1 MMEQL
6 LRRSSMSKLNIN
18 VSGPL
23 KLLGSKNYFCIWN
36 SIFFTGLANFTEQ
49 FVAIWLV
56 LELSSGSKWALL
68 LGGGITAT
76 RLMFCFLSVF
86 SGAIADKVS
95 RKLLVSSM
103 QFVAAMLSLVLVALL
118 LADALELWHLFLI
131 VCLTGISRIFEMPTA
146 QALAGD
152 SVPQQEI
159 PRAMALVNGGRNLS
173 MVLGL
178 LFAGYMFDVFGPA
191 GTFLVIFFFYAI
203 AGISPL
209 FMKIVN
215 PSSMDQGENI
225 LKSIG
230 NGFKY
235 VSARQIL
242 WAALLVAVLINVT
255 GFTFHQTLLPMFANV
270 VIESNATK
278 ASLLM
283 MVFALGAFSGSLII
297 STFSRNQRQG
307 LMLIIAVIVWHS
319 MMILFSIITTFEMW
333 LIILMVAGFAWATT
347 LIKIQSLLLGQS
359 DPSYRGRIQ
368 GLRTLAIYPHA
379 LGSLFSGWMAG
390 EIGVASAV
398 AINGVLGI
406 FLIAIVSL
414 IAPQLRRN

>member
-1 MMEQL
+1 MA
-6 LRRSSMSKLNIN
+6 KLSINI
-18 VSGPL
+18 SGPF

-49 FVAIWLV
+49 FVALWLV

-86 SGAIADKVS
+86 TGAIADKVS

-103 QFVAAMLSLVLVALL
+103 QLIAAMLSLVLVALL
-118 LADALELWHLFLI
+118 LADILELWHLFLV
-131 VCLTGISRIFEMPTA
+131 VCLTGITRIFEMPTA
-146 QALAGD
+146 HALAGD
-152 SVPQQEI
+152 SVPQGEI

-178 LFAGYMFDVFGPA
+178 LFAGFLFDVFGPA
-191 GTFLVIFFFYAI
+191 GTFMVIFCFYFI
-203 AGISPL
+203 AGISPML
-209 FMKIVN
+209 MKIQN
-215 PSSMDQGENI
+215 PSSLDQGESI

-235 VSARQIL
+235 VTARQVL

-270 VIESNATK
+270 VIDSTATK

-297 STFSRNQRQG
+297 STFSTNRRQG
-307 LMLIIAVIVWHS
+307 LMLIVAVIIWHT
-319 MMILFSIITTFEMW
+319 MMIIFSMTSVFGLW
-333 LIILMVAGFAWATT
+333 LLILMIAGFAWATT

-379 LGSLFSGWMAG
+379 IGSLFSGWMAG
-390 EIGVASAV
+390 EIGVAAAV
-398 AINGVLGI
+398 AINGTLGI
-406 FLIAIVSL
+406 GLICLVAF
-414 IAPQLRRN
+414 IAPQLRKN

>member
-1 MMEQL
+1 
-6 LRRSSMSKLNIN
+6 MSKLNIN

-86 SGAIADKVS
+86 SGAIADIVS

-178 LFAGYMFDVFGPA
+178 LFAGFMFDVFGPA
-191 GTFLVIFFFYAI
+191 GTFLVIFFFYTI

-319 MMILFSIITTFEMW
+319 MMILFSIITTFEIW

-414 IAPQLRRN
+414 IAPQLRKN